1 MSRPQCVC
9 DHQLR
14 AQHDSEMQQQRQ
26 SAEQREAELRQE
38 AQEQVSQLVA
48 QVSGLQEE
56 LAAVLEFKQQR
67 VSPGLMGREWQRTKG
82 GRVAKR

>member
-1 MSRPQCVC
+1 
-9 DHQLR
+9 
-14 AQHDSEMQQQRQ
+14 MQQQRQ

-67 VSPGLMGREWQRTKG
+67 VRQ
-82 GRVAKR
+82 GRV